1 MRACVETTLKCDAG
15 RVWPVLLLS
24 DTLRH
29 ISRPLLTLAPL
40 KGEQLPPRWE
50 QGATVRMRCWLR
62 GFIPLGARTIFLETV
77 DGAEMTIQTR
87 EHDSMAKTWD
97 HRMHVSPLP
106 DNKCRYSDE
115 IVIHAGLLT
124 VFLWAFANLY
134 YRHRQRRWRRLARRL
149 QQAASETQAA

>member
-1 MRACVETTLKCDAG
+1 MRAYVESILKCDAC

-29 ISRPLLTLAPL
+29 ISRPVLTLAPL

-50 QGATVRMRCWLR
+50 HGATIRMRCWLLS
-62 GFIPLGARTIFLETV
+62 FIPLGARTIFLETV
-77 DGAEMTIQTR
+77 DAAEMTIQTR
-87 EHDSMAKTWD
+87 EHDRLARTWD
-97 HRMHVSPLP
+97 HRMQVTALP
-106 DNKCRYSDE
+106 DGASRYSDE
-115 IVIHAGLLT
+115 IVIHAGWRT

-149 QQAASETQAA
+149 RADSETRAH